1 MSEITFDVTYIAS
14 ITHPPIHEGGCV
26 IMFNYYNVLYTK
38 DDKSPC
44 NNKYYTKLQT
54 QSLNIIYLTYHNISR
69 MILVRKKVLQLL
81 EVI

>member
-14 ITHPPIHEGGCV
+14 ITHPPTHEGGCMIV
-26 IMFNYYNVLYTK
+26 LNCHNVLCTK

-54 QSLNIIYLTYHNISR
+54 QSLNIVYLTYHNISR
-69 MILVRKKVLQLL
+69 MILVREKVLQLL